1 MSIILINHVPD
12 IATKCMFLENIFT
25 MFRMNLLEKISDMI
39 KDKVAIVTGA
49 SSGIGRA
56 TALALSKA
64 GAKVA
69 IGARRTDK
77 LTELENEIIKNG
89 GQALSQKLDV
99 TKKSDCDS
107 FVKSVMEKWGG
118 VDILVNNAGLMPLSF
133 VKNLKVDEWDQM
145 IDVNIK
151 GVLYC
156 TAAVITHML
165 EKKSGHIINISS
177 VAGRIIFPSGSV
189 YCATKHAVTALSEGL
204 RQEFSTRK
212 NIRVTCIEPGVVSTE
227 LTNTI
232 TDESLKDFVE
242 SAKKMQSL
250 SAQDIANAIIYAVE
264 APEHVN
270 VNEILIR
277 PTTQER

>member
-1 MSIILINHVPD
+1 
-12 IATKCMFLENIFT
+12 
-25 MFRMNLLEKISDMI
+25 MI

-49 SSGIGRA
+49 SSGIGYA

-77 LTELENEIIKNG
+77 LSELENEITKNG
-89 GQALSQKLDV
+89 GQAFSQKLDV

-107 FVKSVMEKWGG
+107 FVKSVLEKWGG

-145 IDVNIK
+145 IDVNIR

-156 TAAVITHML
+156 IAAVIPHML
-165 EKKSGHIINISS
+165 EKKSGHIVNISS

-242 SAKKMQSL
+242 NAKKMQSL

-264 APEHVN
+264 APDHVN
-270 VNEILIR
+270 VNEVLIR

>member
-1 MSIILINHVPD
+1 
-12 IATKCMFLENIFT
+12 
-25 MFRMNLLEKISDMI
+25 MI

-49 SSGIGRA
+49 SSGIGYA
-56 TALALSKA
+56 TALALAKA

-69 IGARRTDK
+69 IGARRTEK
-77 LTELENEIIKNG
+77 LTQLENEINNKG
-89 GQALSQKLDV
+89 GQAFSQKLDV

-107 FVKSVMEKWGG
+107 FVKAVVEKWGG

-133 VKNLKVDEWDQM
+133 IKNLKIDEWDQM

-156 TAAVITHML
+156 TAAVIPHML
-165 EKKSGHIINISS
+165 EKKSGHIVNISS
-177 VAGRIIFPSGSV
+177 VAGRIVFPSGSV

-242 SAKKMQSL
+242 KAKTMESL
-250 SAQDIANAIIYAVE
+250 NAQDIADAIVYAVD
-264 APEHVN
+264 APSHVN
-270 VNEILIR
+270 VNEVLIR
-277 PTTQER
+277 PTSQER

>member
-1 MSIILINHVPD
+1 
-12 IATKCMFLENIFT
+12 
-25 MFRMNLLEKISDMI
+25 MI

-49 SSGIGRA
+49 SSGIGYA
-56 TALALSKA
+56 TALALAKA

-69 IGARRTDK
+69 IGARRTEK
-77 LTELENEIIKNG
+77 LTELENEINNNG
-89 GQALSQKLDV
+89 GQAFSQKLDV
-99 TKKSDCDS
+99 TQKSDCDS
-107 FVKSVMEKWGG
+107 FVKAVVEKWGG

-133 VKNLKVDEWDQM
+133 IKNLKIDEWDQM

-156 TAAVITHML
+156 TAAVIPHML
-165 EKKSGHIINISS
+165 EKKSGHIVNISS
-177 VAGRIIFPSGSV
+177 VAGRIVFPSGSV

-242 SAKKMQSL
+242 KAKTMESL
-250 SAQDIANAIIYAVE
+250 SAQDIADAIVYAVD
-264 APEHVN
+264 APSHVN
-270 VNEILIR
+270 VNEVLIR
-277 PTTQER
+277 PTSQER

>member
-1 MSIILINHVPD
+1 
-12 IATKCMFLENIFT
+12 
-25 MFRMNLLEKISDMI
+25 MI

-49 SSGIGRA
+49 SSGIGYA

-77 LTELENEIIKNG
+77 LSELENEITKNG
-89 GQALSQKLDV
+89 GQAFSQKLDV

-133 VKNLKVDEWDQM
+133 IKSLKVDEWDQM

-156 TAAVITHML
+156 TAAVIPHML
-165 EKKSGHIINISS
+165 EKKSGHIVNISS
-177 VAGRIIFPSGSV
+177 VAGRIVFPSGSV

-264 APEHVN
+264 TPDHVN
-270 VNEILIR
+270 VNEVLIR
-277 PTTQER
+277 PTTQEK